1 MMGTNTIDIYDP
13 EVARQKY
20 EMLRAH
26 ALGAI
31 NRAPGF
37 MLFLR
42 HGMRAWLG
50 TLQGPGQVRR
60 EMRQPETSSV
70 FAELEVDMPGA
81 GLASILTDV
90 ILNATRTA
98 GYSGGNT

>member
-1 MMGTNTIDIYDP
+1 MTGTNTVDICDP
-13 EVARQKY
+13 EVARHKY

-26 ALGAI
+26 ALGTI

-37 MLFLR
+37 ILFLR
-42 HGMRAWLG
+42 HGMRAWLRA
-50 TLQGPGQVRR
+50 LQGRGYV
-60 EMRQPETSSV
+60 QPERYPQEMSPV

-98 GYSGGNT
+98 SHSGGNT